1 MAEIWLKPD
10 PYASDIAWVS
20 FDLQEHKTHNNAA
33 LVMDHKYIW
42 LVVWVPIQHFISQ
55 VPEAEICYWNWAQ
68 QVSLSL
74 AGLE

>member
-33 LVMDHKYIW
+33 LVMDHSKKVYCGT
-42 LVVWVPIQHFISQ
+42 P
-55 VPEAEICYWNWAQ
+55 Y
-68 QVSLSL
+68 L
-74 AGLE
+74 AIAHLET